1 MITYP
6 EALNIII
13 IDDEKEACTN
23 LKNILVEYI
32 DPLINIEG
40 IANNSFDAEKLIK
53 HKTPDAIFLDVEM
66 PGENAFHFLERI
78 VPFTFEIVFVT
89 AYDEYAVKA
98 FKLNAI
104 DYILKPISFSE
115 LANAVK
121 KLKEKIYYKKYIN
134 EVSPSYTELSKQ
146 VSNKAKQHRITLK
159 DNNNIEVVEF
169 KDIYFI
175 EAKGSYSRV
184 LFSKNGVLKEITM
197 STSISEYE
205 ELLPM
210 EMFYRIHK
218 SYLINCLHVKQILK
232 DESSHIVINDE
243 FTLPVSRR
251 RYTPLL
257 EFLKSN
263 EYYHE

>member
-1 MITYP
+1 MIAYP

-13 IDDEKEACTN
+13 VDDEKEACAN
-23 LKNILVEYI
+23 LKNILIEYI
-32 DPLINIEG
+32 DPLINIAG
-40 IANNSFDAEKLIK
+40 IANSSLEAEKLIS
-53 HKTPDAIFLDVEM
+53 HRHPDAIFLDVEM
-66 PGENAFHFLERI
+66 PGEDAFHFLERI

-104 DYILKPISFSE
+104 DYILKPISFNE

-146 VSNKAKQHRITLK
+146 VSNKTKQHRITLK
-159 DNNNIEVVEF
+159 DNNNIEIVEF
-169 KDIYFI
+169 RNIYFI

-184 LFSKNGVLKEITM
+184 LFSKNGILKDITM
-197 STSISEYE
+197 STSIAEYE
-205 ELLPM
+205 ELLPA

-218 SYLINCLHVKQILK
+218 SYLINCLHVRQILK
-232 DESSHIVINDE
+232 DESNHIVINNE

-263 EYYHE
+263 KYNYE